1 MQQLQFTQLPPT
13 MIFRCH
19 YHKSRDG
26 SWCVGVKMAVP
37 WKPNIWEKK
46 SIVSLLWNDMQK
58 FCFFVRLVIYMP
70 TFTYSM
76 CCWFLHLK
84 IARSQIKMFDVSLI
98 PTTICRFEKRMLGLQ
113 IINFKNTLV
122 KRTYS
127 TDICKDLCLET
138 DVW

>member
-1 MQQLQFTQLPPT
+1 
-13 MIFRCH
+13 
-19 YHKSRDG
+19 
-26 SWCVGVKMAVP
+26 
-37 WKPNIWEKK
+37 
-46 SIVSLLWNDMQK
+46 
-58 FCFFVRLVIYMP
+58 
-70 TFTYSM
+70 
-76 CCWFLHLK
+76 
-84 IARSQIKMFDVSLI
+84 MFDVSLI